1 MVLGFDLEAEKTVKK
16 EVFGEEGEP
25 ELDMSDTITV
35 NGLQD
40 GSSKSSEKVEVED
53 AELPK
58 PKGKSAVIRLVVG
71 KKRKVEEEKVAE
83 LDVVQDEGKE
93 EKVVADGAMI
103 LESQGK
109 TEAPK
114 RAARKKRKWLKKGE
128 GEFPFLR
135 YTVGR

>member
-1 MVLGFDLEAEKTVKK
+1 MEK

-25 ELDMSDTITV
+25 ELDMSDTLTV
-35 NGLQD
+35 NGLGD
-40 GSSKSSEKVEVED
+40 GSSKSSEKLEVED

-58 PKGKSAVIRLVVG
+58 PKAKGAVIRLVVG

-83 LDVVQDEGKE
+83 LDVVQDEGKV
-93 EKVVADGAMI
+93 EKAVADEAMI
-103 LESQGK
+103 LEGQGK

-128 GEFPFLR
+128 GEFPALR
-135 YTVGR
+135 FTVGR